1 MYFFALIENLN
12 TEKQSYAF
20 QVSVISFQGFN
31 SELQREHFN
40 ENYMESTKFS
50 KIKFIGKIQDQ
61 IDFKCSF
68 EKEVTLKGN
77 LTLHG
82 VAKERIIKISIKSW
96 VIK

>member
-12 TEKQSYAF
+12 TEKQSYGV

-40 ENYMESTKFS
+40 ENYMESTKFP

-61 IDFKCSF
+61 IGFKGSF

-77 LTLHG
+77 LTFIWCHQG
-82 VAKERIIKISIKSW
+82 KNH
-96 VIK
+96 